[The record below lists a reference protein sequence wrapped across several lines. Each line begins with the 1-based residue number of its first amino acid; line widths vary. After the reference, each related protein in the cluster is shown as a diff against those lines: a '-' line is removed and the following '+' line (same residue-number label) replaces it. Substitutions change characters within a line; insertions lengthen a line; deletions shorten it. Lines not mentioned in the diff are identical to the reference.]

1 MNDHASR
8 LPSIPILNLLKAKSN
23 SAKATLVTTAADLA
37 SLESGT
43 TKPVWVFGD
52 RDLVDSVVR
61 HEGLADV
68 HVLELVRSDTGFCN
82 APEHIASAPLRFFNR
97 AYLGRLREV
106 AISSPPALFVLEHNG
121 VMLRTSS
128 LVRFHMTQD
137 STGNGLAAT
146 STRSATISLI

>member
-1 MNDHASR
+1 MNDHAPR
-8 LPSIPILNLLKAKSN
+8 LPSVPVLNLLKAKSS

-52 RDLVDSVVR
+52 RGLVDSVVR

-68 HVLELVRSDTGFCN
+68 HVLELVRSDTGFWS

-121 VMLRTSS
+121 VVLRTSS
-128 LVRFHMTQD
+128 LVVELQR
-137 STGNGLAAT
+137 
-146 STRSATISLI
+146 ISIPKIVPKACMRYGTDLEVS